1 MGEYKNIGIMAA
13 MSACDMFS
21 SNSLLIRR
29 LSEHEEDNT
38 SLVVTLSDDT
48 PNEDDVIKNLQL
60 AAEKAFGGSK
70 IEIVKINKTD
80 VYTPPPPSLKEAMTS
95 FLEDLSKKKETSIS
109 SMILAK
115 NDNKPFYADI
125 KHSKHQKSK
134 KKRR

>member
-13 MSACDMFS
+13 MSACDMLS
-21 SNSLLIRR
+21 YNSLLIRR
-29 LSEHEEDNT
+29 LSEHEEDNA
-38 SLVVTLSDDT
+38 SLVVALSDDT

>member
-13 MSACDMFS
+13 MSACDMLS
-21 SNSLLIRR
+21 YNSILIRR
-29 LSEHEEDNT
+29 LSENEEDNT
-38 SLVVTLSDDT
+38 SLVVALSDDT

>member
-1 MGEYKNIGIMAA
+1 
-13 MSACDMFS
+13 
-21 SNSLLIRR
+21 
-29 LSEHEEDNT
+29 
-38 SLVVTLSDDT
+38 
-48 PNEDDVIKNLQL
+48 
-60 AAEKAFGGSK
+60 
-70 IEIVKINKTD
+70 
-80 VYTPPPPSLKEAMTS
+80 MTS

>member
-1 MGEYKNIGIMAA
+1 

-38 SLVVTLSDDT
+38 SLVVALSDDT
-48 PNEDDVIKNLQL
+48 LNEDDVIKNLQL

>member
-38 SLVVTLSDDT
+38 SLVVALSDDT
-48 PNEDDVIKNLQL
+48 LNEDDVIKNLQL

>member
-13 MSACDMFS
+13 MSVCDILS

-38 SLVVTLSDDT
+38 SLVVALSDDT